1 MTRRQ
6 KSYGRCQHP
15 RKAWVHPTC
24 WPPHCAAAPGPGRRA
39 PPPLLRVWPSA
50 RCVLSVGARDRSPNA
65 EAGAQGNKGAP
76 SAQCPCS
83 VLRVWPRGVVGPPP
97 AGPRAVRLPLAPEA
111 PLGAEHQN
119 AKKGFSS
126 QDSPLP
132 KNKNQITR
140 KLNPEA
146 CEKGTPAARPSPCQ
160 EGKVVCFCN
169 IQKQST

>member
-1 MTRRQ
+1 MSANQ
-6 KSYGRCQHP
+6 KSLGS
-15 RKAWVHPTC
+15 
-24 WPPHCAAAPGPGRRA
+24 PHVLAAALCCRPRPWPEGP
-39 PPPLLRVWPSA
+39 PSLLRVWPSA
-50 RCVLSVGARDRSPNA
+50 RCVLSVGAHDRSPNA

>member
-1 MTRRQ
+1 MPMLGAEGLATGGGG
-6 KSYGRCQHP
+6 SS
-15 RKAWVHPTC
+15 TC
-24 WPPHCAAAPGPGRRA
+24 WTPGSAPA
-39 PPPLLRVWPSA
+39 S
-50 RCVLSVGARDRSPNA
+50 
-65 EAGAQGNKGAP
+65 
-76 SAQCPCS
+76 
-83 VLRVWPRGVVGPPP
+83 
-97 AGPRAVRLPLAPEA
+97 APEA

-169 IQKQST
+169 IQKQSM